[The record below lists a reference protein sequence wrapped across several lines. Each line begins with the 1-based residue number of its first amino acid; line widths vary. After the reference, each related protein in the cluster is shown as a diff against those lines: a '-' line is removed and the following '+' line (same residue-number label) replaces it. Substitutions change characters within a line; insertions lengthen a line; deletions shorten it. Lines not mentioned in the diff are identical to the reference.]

1 MATMRYIV
9 DGFLALVTL
18 VTIGWVAIRALK
30 DSDHRS
36 GLVARW
42 IVTAALI
49 AGACH
54 FAVKLWNGGLNVA
67 WIIPF
72 VIMVAGLVLSIL
84 WTPALSEWAVK
95 PLTGI
100 LDGGN
105 EPQEARPLYSAAIAK
120 RQRGNFVEA
129 VVAIRE
135 QLAKFPNDLEG
146 VMLLARIQAE
156 DLKDLPSA
164 EMTFNHFCANPKVP
178 PRQFA
183 AVMTT
188 LADWYLQ
195 FGQDSYSA
203 RLALDK
209 IVAQYPE
216 SELALVAAQ
225 RIAHLDGVEKMMLA
239 KRDPRNIAVPQGV
252 DNVGLLA
259 SSEFL
264 KPVEEDPAT
273 QAGVY
278 VKHLEKHPL
287 DTEVREKLAV
297 IYADH
302 YQRLDMAVME
312 LAQMIN
318 LPNQPPKRVA
328 HWLTVLA
335 NLQIRHGADY
345 DTVRQTLEK
354 IVKAFPDLPV
364 AQSAQSRLNHL
375 KLEFKGRQEQ
385 TPGKKLG
392 VYEQNIGLKY
402 GPPKQDQG

>member
-1 MATMRYIV
+1 MRYIV

-178 PRQFA
+178 PRQFQNTA
-183 AVMTT
+183 SAGFQ
-188 LADWYLQ
+188 ADTNLKTI
-195 FGQDSYSA
+195 FSLVPGKMVSVALSSSA
-203 RLALDK
+203 
-209 IVAQYPE
+209 I
-216 SELALVAAQ
+216 LVARRSEPA
-225 RIAHLDGVEKMMLA
+225 
-239 KRDPRNIAVPQGV
+239 
-252 DNVGLLA
+252 LL
-259 SSEFL
+259 
-264 KPVEEDPAT
+264 
-273 QAGVY
+273 
-278 VKHLEKHPL
+278 
-287 DTEVREKLAV
+287 R
-297 IYADH
+297 
-302 YQRLDMAVME
+302 
-312 LAQMIN
+312 
-318 LPNQPPKRVA
+318 
-328 HWLTVLA
+328 
-335 NLQIRHGADY
+335 
-345 DTVRQTLEK
+345 
-354 IVKAFPDLPV
+354 
-364 AQSAQSRLNHL
+364 
-375 KLEFKGRQEQ
+375 
-385 TPGKKLG
+385 
-392 VYEQNIGLKY
+392 
-402 GPPKQDQG
+402 